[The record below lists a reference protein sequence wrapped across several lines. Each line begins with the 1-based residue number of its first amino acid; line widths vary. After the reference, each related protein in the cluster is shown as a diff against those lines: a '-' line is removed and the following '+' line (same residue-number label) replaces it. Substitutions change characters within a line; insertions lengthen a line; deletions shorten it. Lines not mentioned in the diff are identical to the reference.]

1 MFYKKGFHHA
11 YLGIGL
17 MIIGFVFI
25 LFIDSPEWISD
36 LMVLFGMYLYVDD
49 YYQHRRNRQE
59 PLYRSPWHRLY
70 MLVLSELLISK
81 NFHWLGDMIV
91 KLNIWA
97 DKLFGG
103 GE

>member
-36 LMVLFGMYLYVDD
+36 LMVLFGMYLYEIGRASCRERV
-49 YYQHRRNRQE
+49 
-59 PLYRSPWHRLY
+59 
-70 MLVLSELLISK
+70 
-81 NFHWLGDMIV
+81 
-91 KLNIWA
+91 
-97 DKLFGG
+97 
-103 GE
+103 